1 MWDLDRSAVHLA
13 GCVAVTL
20 ELFGNENLAPKLGSF
35 LLHPVLGSMPT
46 CDAASVP
53 PTPTE
58 AAVPLSP
65 LPDGVQGAGA
75 FVVLKIGAADFVPG
89 RAPRLSKTIAYSL
102 QNQWP
107 PGAAKPKSE
116 NYSAAL
122 VKRFLKRLTGSRSND
137 GYALQ
142 RIGLIVLSEAHAAT
156 LEATDRTLITD
167 ASYTEFLSY
176 LGTVARQL
184 AHEYSGTVHEHAVA
198 AWHALTAQPVEPL
211 GVVRLYHAA
220 RLAAAGAA
228 GGGADAGDA
237 QDPAILGQ
245 IGEFL
250 EVCRL
255 RAELG
260 PTAVIKWL
268 NKDFEMGWPYDILVE
283 YPNRNGDGGFEEVEV
298 DVKVA
303 GIKAHE
309 DPSRPP
315 KKPNSTRELKIEI
328 RIPADTVALWSGG
341 ETAAGARRRVLHV
354 VVPAM
359 SARA

>member
-1 MWDLDRSAVHLA
+1 
-13 GCVAVTL
+13 
-20 ELFGNENLAPKLGSF
+20 
-35 LLHPVLGSMPT
+35 
-46 CDAASVP
+46 
-53 PTPTE
+53 
-58 AAVPLSP
+58 
-65 LPDGVQGAGA
+65 
-75 FVVLKIGAADFVPG
+75 
-89 RAPRLSKTIAYSL
+89 
-102 QNQWP
+102 
-107 PGAAKPKSE
+107 
-116 NYSAAL
+116 
-122 VKRFLKRLTGSRSND
+122 
-137 GYALQ
+137 
-142 RIGLIVLSEAHAAT
+142 
-156 LEATDRTLITD
+156 
-167 ASYTEFLSY
+167 
-176 LGTVARQL
+176 VARQL
-184 AHEYSGTVHEHAVA
+184 AHEYTGPVHAHAVA

-260 PTAVIKWL
+260 PAAVITWL
-268 NKDFEMGWPYDILVE
+268 NKDFEMGRPYDILVE

-309 DPSRPP
+309 DPARPP